1 MIANP
6 PKGSEHILL
15 IYLQMLESDADKH
28 RFEQLY
34 HRYRRLMFYVARQI
48 LPSDED
54 AEDAVHEAFVAIIR
68 HFESVSDVSDS
79 KTRAFVV
86 LIAERKAIDL
96 RRSNARRG
104 TLPLEENC
112 VGITIPPPGD
122 GGLADAMAQLKPRWR
137 ELLLLRYYV
146 GYSTREA
153 AQLLGMT
160 PAAAHKE
167 LTRAKT
173 ALRAILE
180 EEGAE

>member
-1 MIANP
+1 MKQNP
-6 PKGSEHILL
+6 GKRECRIVLV
-15 IYLQMLESDADKH
+15 YLQMLESDADRS
-28 RFEQLY
+28 RFAQLY
-34 HRYRRLMFYVARQI
+34 ERYRRLMFHVARQI
-48 LPSDED
+48 LPCDED

-68 HFESVSDVSDS
+68 HFEGVSDVSDP

-96 RRSNARRG
+96 LRRNARRDA
-104 TLPLEENC
+104 LPLEEERL
-112 VGITIPPPGD
+112 GITIPPPGD
-122 GGLADAMAQLKPRWR
+122 GGLADALAQLKPRAR

-160 PAAAHKE
+160 PAAAQKE

-180 EEGAE
+180 KEGTA

>member
-1 MIANP
+1 
-6 PKGSEHILL
+6 
-15 IYLQMLESDADKH
+15 
-28 RFEQLY
+28 
-34 HRYRRLMFYVARQI
+34 MFYVARQI
-48 LPSDED
+48 LSSDED
-54 AEDAVHEAFVAIIR
+54 AEDAVHEAFLAILR
-68 HFESVSDVSDS
+68 HMDDISDVPDP

-96 RRSNARRG
+96 LRRNARRDA
-104 TLPLEENC
+104 LPLEEEC

-122 GGLADAMAQLKPRWR
+122 GGLADAMAQLKPRQR

-160 PAAAHKE
+160 PSAAHKE
-167 LTRAKT
+167 LTRTKT

-180 EEGAE
+180 KEGTA

>member
-1 MIANP
+1 M
-6 PKGSEHILL
+6 L
-15 IYLQMLESDADKH
+15 IYLQMLESDADRQ

-68 HFESVSDVSDS
+68 HFEGVSDISDPQ
-79 KTRAFVV
+79 TRAFVV

-96 RRSNARRG
+96 RRRNARRDA
-104 TLPLEENC
+104 LPLEEGC
-112 VGITIPPPGD
+112 LGVTIPSPGD
-122 GGLADAMAQLKPRWR
+122 GGLADAMAQLKPRQR

-153 AQLLGMT
+153 AQLLDMT
-160 PAAAHKE
+160 SAAAQKE
-167 LTRAKT
+167 LTRAKA
-173 ALRAILE
+173 ALRTILE
-180 EEGAE
+180 KEGSA